1 MKKSNRISP
10 VLLERLAQGELS
22 DDRARALREKI
33 HASGGDA
40 DAMLVSLRESD
51 AEILQQLPPR
61 VVAAQVQE
69 RMGRR
74 KSLST
79 RRHWL
84 ALPIAATALGAWMM
98 LARTPSVRQLDAVA
112 PEMIGIR
119 GMKTHLVIYRSGQG
133 EPRRLSSEDKASP
146 GDLIQIAYVVHT
158 DEPGP
163 QYGVIA
169 SIDDRSQV
177 TLHLPATP
185 VAAERLNT
193 KHGEIRLPNAFEL
206 DATPGKE
213 RFVFVVSTTPFQ
225 ALAVRDALLNRAP
238 MPAGS
243 HQTEFV
249 LQKEKTR

>member
-1 MKKSNRISP
+1 MKMGDRISP

-22 DDRARALREKI
+22 DDQARALREKI
-33 HASGGDA
+33 QASGGNV
-40 DAMLVSLRESD
+40 DAMLGSLRASD
-51 AEILQQLPPR
+51 AEILQQFPPR
-61 VVAAQVQE
+61 VVVAQIQE
-69 RMGRR
+69 RGRKHKMSSAR
-74 KSLST
+74 WI
-79 RRHWL
+79 WL
-84 ALPIAATALGAWMM
+84 AFPIAATAMGAWMM
-98 LARTPSVRQLDAVA
+98 LARTPSVPPLDAVA
-112 PEMIGIR
+112 PEIIGIR
-119 GMKTHLVIYRSGQG
+119 GMKTHLVIYRGGQG
-133 EPRRLSSEDKASP
+133 EPVRLSSEDRARP

-158 DEPGP
+158 DKPGP

-169 SIDDRSQV
+169 SVDDRAHV

-185 VAAERLNT
+185 AGAAPLDT

-213 RFVFVVSTTPFQ
+213 RFIFVVSTTAFQ
-225 ALAVRDALLNRAP
+225 AEAVRDALLNRAP

>member
-1 MKKSNRISP
+1 MKESNRISP

-22 DDRARALREKI
+22 ADKAIALREKI
-33 HASGGDA
+33 QASGGDA
-40 DAMLVSLRESD
+40 DAMLAALRASD

-61 VVAAQVQE
+61 VVVAQVQE
-69 RMGRR
+69 RLGKR
-74 KSLST
+74 KTLST
-79 RRHWL
+79 RWIWL

-98 LARTPSVRQLDAVA
+98 VARTRSVPQLDAVA
-112 PEMIGIR
+112 PEIIGIR
-119 GMKTHLVIYRSGQG
+119 GMKTHLVIYRSGQR
-133 EPRRLSSEDKASP
+133 EPRRLSSEDKAHP
-146 GDLIQIAYVVHT
+146 GDLVQIAYVIHT

-185 VAAERLNT
+185 VAAERLDT

-225 ALAVRDALLNRAP
+225 AQTVRDALLNRAP

-249 LQKEKTR
+249 LQKEKSR